1 MGIRGQG
8 MRGIEAIARKVL
20 KVTLQNHQNAK
31 PIDKEPKI
39 KEPKKKP
46 KKEPNKGV
54 IQYH

>member
-1 MGIRGQG
+1 

-20 KVTLQNHQNAK
+20 KVTLQNHQNEK

-46 KKEPNKGV
+46 NKGTKKGTK
-54 IQYH
+54 

>member
-1 MGIRGQG
+1 

-20 KVTLQNHQNAK
+20 KVMLQNNQNEK
-31 PIDKEPKI
+31 PLDKE
-39 KEPKKKP
+39 P